1 MDEFEELRR
10 ALKAIADFQQGPGSV
25 GGNCGSVLSTIR
37 GEIEAYIKRK
47 AEQRRNP

>member
-25 GGNCGSVLSTIR
+25 GATVAAFS
-37 GEIEAYIKRK
+37 
-47 AEQRRNP
+47 